1 MAKKMSSKNVKTLV
15 IVLSVLVCFGII
27 SIVTFIGIFIN
38 NITGESSN
46 ESSSNVDS
54 NVTNV
59 TAENTSVEYEYP
71 VFDENKI
78 IKSSDSIETEVLYN
92 IKEYDSRGLFSAT
105 IVDDKVYISKENI
118 NNNFDSIY
126 ANASLNVGELYEV
139 KNITEKVIDV
149 HLGYVGADYNKLILT
164 ILTENGDVKYVDLST
179 TLNFDGNFEASD
191 VIANKIVRIE
201 NVELKENNEI
211 KKSIILI
218 SNDES
223 TYNIEDLI

>member
-59 TAENTSVEYEYP
+59 ISENTSVEYEYP

-126 ANASLNVGELYEV
+126 ANSSLNVGELYEV

-149 HLGYVGADYNKLILT
+149 HFGYVGADYNKLILT